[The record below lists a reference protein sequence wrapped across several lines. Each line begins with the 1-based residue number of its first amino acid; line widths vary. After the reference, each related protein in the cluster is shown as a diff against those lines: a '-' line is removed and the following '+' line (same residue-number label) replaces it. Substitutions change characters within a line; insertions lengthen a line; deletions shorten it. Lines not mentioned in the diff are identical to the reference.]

1 MFPMFAVTGVDLRR
15 DVGESGEVAEVS
27 TRY

>member
-1 MFPMFAVTGVDLRR
+1 MFAVTGVDLRR